1 MEGQS
6 GVSELSVISW
16 VSVQR
21 GSTVFV
27 LKIKGKPANIK
38 LSHECLKELE
48 TFSGLVV
55 CIPGVGGY
63 NSIQKNLLLIV
74 EEHTMCEGT

>member
-1 MEGQS
+1 M
-6 GVSELSVISW
+6 SVKG
-16 VSVQR
+16 

-27 LKIKGKPANIK
+27 LKIKGKPANIN

-55 CIPGVGGY
+55 CILR
-63 NSIQKNLLLIV
+63 KEARTALKKMLLIV
-74 EEHTMCEGT
+74 ENIECVKELKIHFQFQISLPSI

>member
-1 MEGQS
+1 MGCPLFRGCLSIEVNGRTVGTFKIVRYIMGVHFS
-6 GVSELSVISW
+6 GVSVK
-16 VSVQR
+16 R

-27 LKIKGKPANIK
+27 LKIKGKPANIN

-55 CIPGVGGY
+55 CILG
-63 NSIQKNLLLIV
+63 
-74 EEHTMCEGT
+74 